1 MAKLISKTYGD
12 ALFDLA
18 VAGNKVDDIFEQ
30 SSVLLVCI
38 NENPELINLLTNPKL
53 TKDEKLS
60 VVENSFSGK
69 FDDDIVGL
77 LKVIVEKDRA
87 KDTGAILTHFKM
99 RVYEYRKTGIVTVTS
114 ATELTDAQKQ
124 SIEAKI
130 LSTTDYKS
138 LITDWKV
145 NPSFIGGMTIR
156 IGDKVV
162 DSTVKSKLEKMTSQ
176 LRKAN

>member
-18 VAGNKVDDIFEQ
+18 IAGEKVDDIFEQ
-30 SSVLLVCI
+30 SSVLLDCV

-53 TKDEKLS
+53 TKEEKLN
-60 VVENSFSGK
+60 VVEKSFAGT
-69 FDDDIVGL
+69 FDNDIVGL

-87 KDTGAILTHFKM
+87 KDTGAILTHFKN

-114 ATELTDAQKQ
+114 ATALTDAQKKQ
-124 SIEAKI
+124 IEAK
-130 LSTTDYKS
+130 LLATTGYVS
-138 LITDWKV
+138 LLIDWKV
-145 NPSFIGGMTIR
+145 DASFIGGMTIR

-162 DSTVKSKLEKMTSQ
+162 DSTVKHKLEKMTNQ